1 MSDALLLTFGVAV
14 FVITGLVL
22 FVKDPSI
29 VKSRGVVVGI
39 RIAGAARQEFREV
52 ELDVMVSRPEG
63 GQFAVRER
71 AVIPATLLTK
81 VSPGNIIDTYYRRG
95 DESAVAVCVPGT

>member
-1 MSDALLLTFGVAV
+1 MSDALLLTFAFAV
-14 FVITGLVL
+14 FLITALVL
-22 FVKDPSI
+22 FAPDPTV

-39 RIAGAARQEFREV
+39 RIAGAAQQDFREV

-63 GQFAVRER
+63 GQFPARER

-81 VSPGNIIDTYYRRG
+81 VSPGNVIDTYYRRG
-95 DESAVAVCVPGT
+95 DESAVAVCVPGA

>member
-1 MSDALLLTFGVAV
+1 V
-14 FVITGLVL
+14 VL
-22 FVKDPSI
+22 FAPDPSV

-39 RIAGAARQEFREV
+39 RIAGAARQDFREV

-63 GQFAVRER
+63 GQFPARER
-71 AVIPATLLTK
+71 AVIPATLLRK

-95 DESAVAVCVPGT
+95 DESAVAVCVPRA